1 MYDPSKVLYNLDEFL
16 AGLRL
21 VESGSI
27 EGDYEAVNETS
38 GAYGAY
44 QITPKYMEYIVETA
58 GYNVDDIADPQVQDG
73 VAAYWAER
81 FFEEFGNW
89 DLCGV
94 AWHAG
99 ASNARLAL
107 IETVPC
113 SPGPAVT
120 VAMIETAIP
129 GESDY
134 VQKVREGA
142 AAWRA
147 KTNQPDYSDL
157 ETVTFSAGG
166 EYYLVPVGP

>member
-1 MYDPSKVLYNLDEFL
+1 MYDPDKVLYSLTEYL

-27 EGDYEAVNETS
+27 EGDYDAVNPTS

-44 QITPKYMEYIVETA
+44 QITPKYMDYIVETA
-58 GYNVDDIADPQVQDG
+58 GYNVNDIADPAVQDG
-73 VAAYWAER
+73 VASFWAR
-81 FFEEFGNW
+81 VHFEEFGNW

-99 ASNARLAL
+99 ASNARLPL

-120 VAMIETAIP
+120 VDMIESAIP
-129 GESDY
+129 GESSY
-134 VQKVREGA
+134 VFQVRDGA
-142 AAWRA
+142 QLWRE
-147 KTNQPDYSDL
+147 KMNEPDYSGHDSIYIDEPGDYFL
-157 ETVTFSAGG
+157 LPQT
-166 EYYLVPVGP
+166 